1 MQDTGRVVVYITAP
15 NEEEAERIARMLVD
29 KRLAACA
36 ALVSPIRSI
45 YRWKGEVCDEKEVLI
60 IAKTTAAM
68 FGSLR
73 DATLEAHSYEV
84 PEIVA
89 VPIADGEPRYL
100 QWITDNADGGRA

>member
-29 KRLAACA
+29 KRLAACV

-45 YRWKGEVCDEKEVLI
+45 YRWKEEVCDEKEVLL
-60 IAKTTAAM
+60 IAKTVSAM
-68 FGSLR
+68 FSSLR
-73 DATLEAHSYEV
+73 DAVLEAHSYEV

-89 VPIADGEPRYL
+89 VPIADGESRYL

>member
-29 KRLAACA
+29 KRLAACV

-45 YRWKGEVCDEKEVLI
+45 YRWKEEVCDEKEVLL

-68 FGSLR
+68 FGALR
-73 DATLEAHSYEV
+73 DAVLEAHSYEV

-100 QWITDNADGGRA
+100 QWITDNADGERA